1 MHLEND
7 KYIVNIAVDTTYTVD
22 SADNK
27 PYDLVFNPDNMKHND
42 YSKTFCIEVVM
53 QEQTK
58 IMALIGGLYC
68 YDSDCAILEGDI
80 LTVLQNNMIT
90 QIDFSSNRLVLHKVL
105 DTFGCN
111 FGIYRK
117 SNYYII
123 YGEIEI
129 TRLNEQF
136 EKVWAFSGGDI
147 FVSQNERCPFE
158 LEDDK
163 IKLND
168 WNGNYYEID
177 LNGNLIL
184 MR

>member
-7 KYIVNIAVDTTYTVD
+7 KYIVNIAIDTTYTVN

-27 PYDLVFNPDNMKHND
+27 PYDMVFNPAVMKHND
-42 YSKTFCIEVVM
+42 LYKTFCIEVVKYD
-53 QEQTK
+53 QTK
-58 IMALIGGLYC
+58 TMALIGDFFC
-68 YDSDCAILEGDI
+68 YDSDCAILEEDI
-80 LTVLQNNMIT
+80 LTVLQDNMIT
-90 QIDFSSNRLVLHKVL
+90 QINLSANSLVLHKIL

-117 SNYYII
+117 FNYYVI
-123 YGEIEI
+123 YGELEI

-147 FVSQNERCPFE
+147 FVSQNEKCPFE
-158 LEDDK
+158 LADDK